1 MLPEITI
8 ICFIMLNEI
17 KLKLLGLYEDREID
31 IEMITDGIVRIRCKG
46 DE

>member
-1 MLPEITI
+1 MLPEIII

-17 KLKLLGLYEDREID
+17 KLKLLGLYENRELD
-31 IEMITDGIVRIRCKG
+31 IEMITDGIIRIRCQG